1 MRKFGR
7 ALIPVGVAVLLT
19 VAVIW
24 LAGAPVVDT
33 LRELSSGAVGTA
45 TKRADVAVVFVSL
58 VLAGAGLLVSFTAGQ
73 WNIGLEGQIGMGA
86 IFATAVGRAFMDRP
100 TVWAVGLMAVAGALG
115 GAAWGAVIGALKIW
129 GKVNEIFGGLGLNFV
144 ARAATIYLIFNT
156 WKQPTGGTL
165 SGTEIFPQE
174 MWLPTF
180 GGLRASPYSLGLALV
195 VLAVVYLALRG
206 TLWGLRLKAVGKS
219 PQGAL
224 VIGIPTR
231 RTLITAYLAAGV
243 CAGLAGSFLVSGVH
257 HRLIPD
263 ISSGYGFTGILVVLL
278 AAFRAWAV
286 IPVALFLAAL
296 NVAGPALQIRLGL
309 DTALAGVIQGLVV
322 LSVLFVEGIRRRR
335 VAV

>member
-1 MRKFGR
+1 MKRVGG
-7 ALIPVGVAVLLT
+7 ALSAIGIALLLT
-19 VAVIW
+19 VAVIF
-24 LAGAPVVDT
+24 LARAPIAAT
-33 LRELSSGAVGTA
+33 LRELALGAAGTSS
-45 TKRADVAVVFVSL
+45 KRADVAVVFVSL
-58 VLAGAGLLVSFTAGQ
+58 LLASAGLLITFTAGQ
-73 WNIGLEGQIGMGA
+73 WNIGMEGQIGVGA

-100 TVWAVGLMAVAGALG
+100 TLWAVLLMAVAGALG
-115 GAAWGAVIGALKIW
+115 GALWGLLIGALKIW
-129 GKVNEIFGGLGLNFV
+129 GKVNEIFGGLGMNFV

-180 GGLRASPYSLGLALV
+180 PGLRASPFS
-195 VLAVVYLALRG
+195 LAVALLVLVAVYLALRG
-206 TLWGLRLKAVGKS
+206 TLWGLRLKAVGRS
-219 PQGAL
+219 LRGAE

-231 RTLITAYLAAGV
+231 RTLMTAYLAAGLA
-243 CAGLAGSFLVSGVH
+243 AGLAGSFLVSGVH

-296 NVAGPALQIRLGL
+296 NVGGPALQIRLGL
-309 DTALAGVIQGLVV
+309 DTALSGVIQGLVV
-322 LSVLFVEGIRRRR
+322 LSVLFVQGVQRRRAR
-335 VAV
+335 